1 MSRPLSQSFEVNVRL
16 WPKADIHFSFH
27 DPEQG
32 RAWGILL
39 GRGGLVDNQVDVEHE
54 KRDLLCP
61 VAGVHGEC

>member
-1 MSRPLSQSFEVNVRL
+1 M
-16 WPKADIHFSFH
+16 SFH